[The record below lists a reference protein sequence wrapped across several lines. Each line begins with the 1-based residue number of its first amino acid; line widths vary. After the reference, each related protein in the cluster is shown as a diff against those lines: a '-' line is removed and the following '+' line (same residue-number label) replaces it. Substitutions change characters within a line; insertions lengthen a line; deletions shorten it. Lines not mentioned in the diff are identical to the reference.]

1 MLSDSLCVYQVYIG
15 ILKTHRVISHSV
27 LSWLLKGPSFRFYNA
42 WTSSSLGEVSSNRL
56 ESSYQ
61 SGCLEDLKH
70 CMKVIFVPDQVP
82 AERQYALMLVA
93 GGDEAFNHWNTF
105 EEQVEDPKDP
115 DQVWDALKQNFE
127 QSTSYWYFSDVYLAD
142 FRKEVGE
149 STADLDLCIRD
160 SLEIQVQEGR

>member
-1 MLSDSLCVYQVYIG
+1 
-15 ILKTHRVISHSV
+15 
-27 LSWLLKGPSFRFYNA
+27 
-42 WTSSSLGEVSSNRL
+42 
-56 ESSYQ
+56 
-61 SGCLEDLKH
+61 
-70 CMKVIFVPDQVP
+70 
-82 AERQYALMLVA
+82 MLVA

-149 STADLDLCIRD
+149 STADLDLCIRETVWGCKFKKED
-160 SLEIQVQEGR
+160 EEEQLINLLYHATVYYEVHKYIQELEPKVLKYELVLEKAVS